1 MLFKFPYSFL
11 KPHVNFTCPTYVSIF
26 LFYYLYNFN
35 IYFAVL
41 IVLILVLL
49 MFHVRPVLSNLNVCL
64 YALCVLFYVR
74 RAAFLALSISIT
86 GNDSTRLIHSY
97 NANIPVRKY

>member
-1 MLFKFPYSFL
+1 MS
-11 KPHVNFTCPTYVSIF
+11 V
-26 LFYYLYNFN
+26 FYYLYNFN

-64 YALCVLFYVR
+64 YVGLLCVLFYV
-74 RAAFLALSISIT
+74 ALSIT

-97 NANIPVRKY
+97 NANIRRIHTSS